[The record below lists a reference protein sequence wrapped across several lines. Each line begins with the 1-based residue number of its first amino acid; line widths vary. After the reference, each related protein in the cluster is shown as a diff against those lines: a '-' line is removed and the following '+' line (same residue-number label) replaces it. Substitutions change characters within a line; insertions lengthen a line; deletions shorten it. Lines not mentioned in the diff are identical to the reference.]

1 MKLFFN
7 WRQWQQ
13 SADTMIAIA
22 LATLIFKR
30 FGYA

>member
-1 MKLFFN
+1 MKLFF
-7 WRQWQQ
+7 QVQLQQ